1 MKDES
6 EIKYKNNKQTF
17 FLTNN
22 NDLLERNKTTWNKT
36 KDLKKI
42 KLGYLPIQDDKYMKN
57 KIKQIVIKCLNVPED
72 SVEYESFTVISIDS
86 DNSKYYLQVHSG
98 NCAHKIV
105 NTQMIH
111 YLDKSLLE
119 SDKNQ
124 FFD

>member
-57 KIKQIVIKCLNVPED
+57 KIKTNSNKMFKC
-72 SVEYESFTVISIDS
+72 SRRQCRI
-86 DNSKYYLQVHSG
+86 
-98 NCAHKIV
+98 
-105 NTQMIH
+105 
-111 YLDKSLLE
+111 
-119 SDKNQ
+119 
-124 FFD
+124 